1 MAHSIDSVPIKGNI
15 LKEVCLGCVG
25 CTMDMQPFFLLR
37 EIETQ
42 VFEEGGFLGHRLAC
56 LDKLDRVLK
65 PTRYT
70 RRIGCHYLHLLDRLE
85 SLAGRLPCEG
95 PGLGC

>member
-1 MAHSIDSVPIKGNI
+1 MRSVQLFILFSFLDLREPRKVEIQLLCFQEVLVAHSIDSVPIKGNI

-42 VFEEGGFLGHRLAC
+42 VFEEG
-56 LDKLDRVLK
+56 D
-65 PTRYT
+65 
-70 RRIGCHYLHLLDRLE
+70 
-85 SLAGRLPCEG
+85 S
-95 PGLGC
+95 